1 VLEEEQIDRKE
12 AMGPGAEQ
20 SHDWTSNVIA
30 YLFDVA
36 LSRRLAGFAVS
47 QCELRV
53 VLLRA
58 RAEPH

>member
-1 VLEEEQIDRKE
+1 
-12 AMGPGAEQ
+12 MGPGAEQ

-36 LSRRLAGFAVS
+36 LSRRLAGFAVRR
-47 QCELRV
+47 CELRV

-58 RAEPH
+58 GAEPH